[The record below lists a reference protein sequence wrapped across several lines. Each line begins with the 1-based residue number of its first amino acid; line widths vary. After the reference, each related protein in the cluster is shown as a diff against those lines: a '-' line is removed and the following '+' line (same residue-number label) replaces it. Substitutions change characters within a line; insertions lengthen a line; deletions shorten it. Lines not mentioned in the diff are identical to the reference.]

1 MFSRAEPS
9 YPTSQVA
16 KEVGTA
22 VGITYIDAAA
32 GILALNLKITFT
44 PPSSYYVLVG
54 PLLAGADAQIFGH
67 WTIFGNEL
75 TG

>member
-1 MFSRAEPS
+1 MG
-9 YPTSQVA
+9 V
-16 KEVGTA
+16 
-22 VGITYIDAAA
+22 TYIDAAA